1 MTSSLPNLDA
11 FRQLLALELAA
22 IDSPR
27 LRTFAQSVMIEPTLK
42 TLCWEYGEGEEFPSW
57 LFADFEERDVGA
69 AYCCGGHGAL
79 GHPWGLV
86 FIHDDWFG
94 MDSGWYP
101 SLQALIE
108 DWVPGS

>member
-1 MTSSLPNLDA
+1 
-11 FRQLLALELAA
+11 
-22 IDSPR
+22 
-27 LRTFAQSVMIEPTLK
+27 MIEPTLK